1 MNAHTRHVFP
11 LTAIAAALL
20 AAFGPALAAESE
32 EVARLTRPQSTIEFG
47 LGYAD
52 SDGRL
57 FGQYTGVNEQGAY
70 GLVNADAV
78 RRDDAT
84 GPWLRFTGRNLGLEN
99 RELRFEHERQGN
111 WRYFVDFSQ
120 TPRFEPYI
128 VNSVV
133 TGIGTPELTLPTAL
147 TTGTNVDLKT
157 KREAIGLGFDKLLP
171 GKLNLQVRFR
181 NEEKD
186 GARISGRGLPG
197 APLTPGSFGLFEFA
211 PEPINSTT
219 RQLEATLGYTG
230 ERLQLAG
237 GYYGTAYNNQ
247 YNGLNST
254 GGIAV
259 AGLTALNPI
268 ALPPD
273 TLSHQLHLTGGYS
286 FTPTTRGTF
295 KLAYTKATQ
304 DDAFI
309 VPAITGRG
317 DLGGRID
324 TTLVQL
330 GLTARPLPRL
340 SLRANL
346 RYEDTDDKTPIAQ
359 YFTLGL
365 GPTSTFNGN
374 NEPHSFRT
382 TSGKLEASYAL
393 PMAFRLTG
401 GVDYEE
407 KKHNFSPVRVV
418 THRDKTEETSYRIEL
433 RRSMSETVTG
443 ALAYIHSERDGS
455 PFRLTVLNNGAIA
468 PSGNR
473 VAPINIADRDRDKV
487 RLSVNWTP
495 AEPLSLQF
503 AVDEARDSYAQ
514 IHALGTGPRKGEAR
528 NYSVDATY
536 TFSEQLQGT
545 AWVSRNET
553 QQDQWQHVG
562 TGTAGLVWAAALRSV
577 GDSFGLGVRGKPNG
591 RLEIGAD
598 LSHSDI
604 TDKYGQQRVG
614 GAAGTVNPLPDVST
628 ELTRLNLFGKYALE
642 KNAGLRLDYI
652 YDRFSTDDFTWTT
665 WQYVVGTRVL
675 QNPTQK
681 VHFIGV
687 SYYYRWQY
695 RPAGPGRQRPD
706 EFGAFFLMKA
716 LSSER

>member
-11 LTAIAAALL
+11 LAAIAAALL
-20 AAFGPALAAESE
+20 AAFGPARAAESE

-47 LGYAD
+47 LGHAD
-52 SDGRL
+52 SDGRR

-70 GLVNADAV
+70 GLLNLDLV

-84 GPWLRFTGRNLGLEN
+84 GTWLRFTGRSLGLEN
-99 RELRFEHERQGN
+99 RELRFEHNRQGN
-111 WRYFVDFSQ
+111 WGYFLEFSQ
-120 TPRFEPYI
+120 IPRFEPYI
-128 VNSVV
+128 VSSVV
-133 TGIGTPELTLPTAL
+133 TGIGSPNLTLPTVL
-147 TTGTNVDLKT
+147 STGTNVELKT
-157 KREAIGLGFDKLLP
+157 KRERIGLGFDKVLA
-171 GKLNLQVRFR
+171 GNLNLEVRFR

-197 APLTPGSFGLFEFA
+197 GGVVGGPVFGSFEFA

-219 RQLEATLGYTG
+219 RQLEVTLGYAG

-247 YNGLNST
+247 YNSLNST
-254 GGIAV
+254 GGIGL
-259 AGLTALNPI
+259 AGLNPI

-273 TLSHQLHLTGGYS
+273 TLSHQLHLAGGYS

-295 KLAYTKATQ
+295 KLAYTKAAQ
-304 DDAFI
+304 DDAFVTG
-309 VPAITGRG
+309 VPLAPGIGNN
-317 DLGGRID
+317 LQGRID
-324 TTLVQL
+324 TTLVQM
-330 GLTARPLPRL
+330 GLTARPLPKL

-346 RYEDTDDKTPIAQ
+346 RYEDTDDKTPIFR

-365 GPTSTFNGN
+365 VPPALPAAIATSTFNGN

-393 PMAFRLTG
+393 PMGFRLTG
-401 GVDYEE
+401 GLDYEE

-418 THRDKTEETSYRIEL
+418 THRDKTEEISYRVEL

-443 ALAYIHSERDGS
+443 ALSYVHSERDGS
-455 PFRLTVLNNGAIA
+455 PFRLTTLNNGAIA

-473 VAPINIADRDRDKV
+473 VAPINIADRERDKV

-528 NYSVDATY
+528 NYSVDAAY
-536 TFSEQLQGT
+536 TFSDKWQGT
-545 AWVSRNET
+545 AWVSRNDYR
-553 QQDQWQHVG
+553 QDQWQHAA
-562 TGTAGLVWAAALRSV
+562 TGTAGLVWAAALRNV

-604 TDKYGQQRVG
+604 NDEYGQQRLN
-614 GAAGTVNPLPDVST
+614 AASPATVVASLPDIST
-628 ELTRLNLFGKYALE
+628 KLTSLKLFAKYAVQ
-642 KNAGLRLDYI
+642 KNAGVRLDYI
-652 YDRFSTDDFTWTT
+652 YDRFSTNDFTWTT
-665 WQYVVGTRVL
+665 WQYAVGTRL
-675 QNPTQK
+675 FQSPTQK
-681 VHFIGV
+681 VHFIGA
-687 SYYYRWQY
+687 SYYYRWQ
-695 RPAGPGRQRPD
+695 
-706 EFGAFFLMKA
+706 
-716 LSSER
+716 

>member
-32 EVARLTRPQSTIEFG
+32 EVARLTQPQSTIEFG
-47 LGYAD
+47 LGHAD
-52 SDGRL
+52 SDGRR

-70 GLVNADAV
+70 GLLNMDLV

-84 GPWLRFTGRNLGLEN
+84 GTWLRLKGRNLGLDN
-99 RELRFEHERQGN
+99 RELRFEHNRQGN
-111 WRYFVDFSQ
+111 WGYFLEFSQ
-120 TPRFEPYI
+120 IPRFEPLI
-128 VNSVV
+128 VSSVV
-133 TGIGTPELTLPTAL
+133 TGIGSPNLTLPIVL
-147 TTGTNVDLKT
+147 STGTNVDLKT
-157 KREAIGLGFDKLLP
+157 KRERIGLGFDKILW
-171 GKLNLQVRFR
+171 GGFDLQVRFR
-181 NEEKD
+181 NEDKD

-197 APLTPGSFGLFEFA
+197 APLLGFAGFGLFEFA

-219 RQLEATLGYTG
+219 RQLEVTLGYAG

-237 GYYGTAYNNQ
+237 GYYGTTYNNQ
-247 YNGLNST
+247 YNGLTST

-259 AGLTALNPI
+259 AGLSDLNPI

-273 TLSHQLHLTGGYS
+273 TLSHQLHLAGGYS

-295 KLAYTKATQ
+295 KLAYTKAAQ
-304 DDAFI
+304 DDAFLNVPLALGI
-309 VPAITGRG
+309 VNNNLQGR
-317 DLGGRID
+317 LD

-346 RYEDTDDKTPIAQ
+346 RYEDTDDKTPIAR
-359 YFTLGL
+359 YFFSPGPVPPLTPT
-365 GPTSTFNGN
+365 PTSTFNGN

-393 PMAFRLTG
+393 PLAFRLTG
-401 GVDYEE
+401 GLDYEE

-418 THRDKTEETSYRIEL
+418 THRDKTEETSYRVEL

-443 ALAYIHSERDGS
+443 ALSFVHSERDGS
-455 PFRLTVLNNGAIA
+455 PFMLTTLNNGTIA
-468 PSGNR
+468 ASGNR
-473 VAPINIADRDRDKV
+473 VAPMNIADRKRDKV

-495 AEPLSLQF
+495 TEPLSLQF

-528 NYSVDATY
+528 NYSVDAAY
-536 TFSEQLQGT
+536 TFSDKWQGT
-545 AWVSRNET
+545 AWVSRNDT
-553 QQDQWQHVG
+553 RQDQWQHAA
-562 TGTAGLVWAAALRSV
+562 TGTAGLVWAAALRNV

-604 TDKYGQQRVG
+604 NDEYGQQRLNAVSP
-614 GAAGTVNPLPDVST
+614 ATVVDSLPDIST
-628 ELTRLNLFGKYALE
+628 KLTRLNLFGKYAVQ
-642 KNAGLRLDYI
+642 KNAGVRLDYI
-652 YDRFSTDDFTWTT
+652 YDRFSTNDFTWTT
-665 WQYVVGTRVL
+665 WQYAVGTRML
-675 QNPTQK
+675 QSPTQT
-681 VHFIGV
+681 VHFIGA
-687 SYYYRWQY
+687 SYYYRWQ
-695 RPAGPGRQRPD
+695 
-706 EFGAFFLMKA
+706 
-716 LSSER
+716 

>member
-1 MNAHTRHVFP
+1 MNTHTRYVFP

-20 AAFGPALAAESE
+20 AAFGPALAVESE
-32 EVARLTRPQSTIEFG
+32 AVARLTQPQSTIEFG

-52 SDGRL
+52 SDGRR

-70 GLVNADAV
+70 GLLNLDLV

-84 GPWLRFTGRNLGLEN
+84 GTWLRFTGRSLGLDN
-99 RELRFEHERQGN
+99 RELRFEHNRQGN
-111 WRYFVDFSQ
+111 WGYFLEFSQ
-120 TPRFEPYI
+120 IPRFEPLI
-128 VNSVV
+128 VNNVV
-133 TGIGTPELTLPTAL
+133 TGIGSPNLTLPGAL
-147 TTGTNVDLKT
+147 TTGTNVDLQT
-157 KREAIGLGFDKLLP
+157 KRERIGLGFDKLLP
-171 GKLNLQVRFR
+171 GNLNLEVRFR
-181 NEEKD
+181 NEDKD
-186 GARISGRGLPG
+186 GARISGRGLQG

-219 RQLEATLGYTG
+219 RQIEVTLGYTG

-237 GYYGTAYNNQ
+237 GYYGTTYNNQ
-247 YNGLNST
+247 YNGLIST
-254 GGIAV
+254 GGIPV

-295 KLAYTKATQ
+295 KIAYTKAAQ
-304 DDAFI
+304 DDAFVTG
-309 VPAITGRG
+309 VPLAPGIGNNAQ
-317 DLGGRID
+317 GRID
-324 TTLVQL
+324 TTLVQM
-330 GLTARPLPRL
+330 GLTARPLPKL

-346 RYEDTDDKTPIAQ
+346 RYEDVDDKTPIAR

-365 GPTSTFNGN
+365 LPTSTFNGN

-401 GVDYEE
+401 GLDYEE

-418 THRDKTEETSYRIEL
+418 THRDKTEETSYRAEL

-443 ALAYIHSERDGS
+443 ALSYVHSERDGS
-455 PFRLTVLNNGAIA
+455 PFMLTTLNNGTIA

-473 VAPINIADRDRDKV
+473 VAPINIADRKRDKV

-528 NYSVDATY
+528 NYSVDAAY
-536 TFSEQLQGT
+536 TLSDKWQGT
-545 AWVSRNET
+545 AWVSRNDTRQE
-553 QQDQWQHVG
+553 QAQHVG
-562 TGTAGLVWAAALRSV
+562 TGTAGLVWAAALRNV

-604 TDKYGQQRVG
+604 NDEYGQQRLN
-614 GAAGTVNPLPDVST
+614 AASPATVVASLPDIST
-628 ELTRLNLFGKYALE
+628 KLTRLNLFGKYAVQ
-642 KNAGLRLDYI
+642 KNAGIRLDYI
-652 YDRFSTDDFTWTT
+652 YDRFSTNDWTWTT
-665 WQYVVGTRVL
+665 WQYAVGTRML
-675 QNPTQK
+675 QSPVQK
-681 VHFIGV
+681 VNFIGV
-687 SYYYRWQY
+687 SYYYRWQ
-695 RPAGPGRQRPD
+695 
-706 EFGAFFLMKA
+706 
-716 LSSER
+716 

>member
-1 MNAHTRHVFP
+1 MNAQTRYVFP

-20 AAFGPALAAESE
+20 ATFGPAQAAESE
-32 EVARLTRPQSTIEFG
+32 EVARLTQPQSTVDFG
-47 LGYAD
+47 LGYLTD
-52 SDGRL
+52 DGRR

-70 GLVNADAV
+70 GLLNADIV

-84 GPWLRFTGRNLGLEN
+84 GTWLRFTGRDLGLDN
-99 RELRFEHERQGN
+99 RGLKFEHLRQGN
-111 WRYFVDFSQ
+111 WGYFVDYSR
-120 TPRFEPYI
+120 TPRYEPHI

-133 TGIGTPELTLPTAL
+133 TGIGTPELTLPTVL
-147 TTGTNVDLKT
+147 STGTNVELKT
-157 KREAIGLGFDKLLP
+157 TRDAIGLGFDKLLP
-171 GKLNLQVRFR
+171 GRLNLQVRFR

-197 APLTPGSFGLFEFA
+197 APATPGSFGLFEFA

-237 GYYGTAYNNQ
+237 GYYATTYNNE
-247 YNGLNST
+247 YNRLNST
-254 GGIAV
+254 GGI
-259 AGLTALNPI
+259 GLAALNPI

-273 TLSHQLHLTGGYS
+273 TQSHQLHLTGGYS
-286 FTPTTRGTF
+286 FTPTTRGSF
-295 KLAYTKATQ
+295 KLAHTKATQ

-309 VPAITGRG
+309 VPALTGRG
-317 DLGGRID
+317 DLAGRID
-324 TTLVQL
+324 TTLVQM
-330 GLTARPLPRL
+330 GLAARPLPKL
-340 SLRANL
+340 SVNASL
-346 RYEDTDDKTPIAQ
+346 RYEDVDDKTPIAQ

-365 GPTSTFNGN
+365 TPTSTFNGN

-382 TSGKLEASYAL
+382 TSGRLEASYAL

-401 GVDYEE
+401 GLDYEE

-418 THRDKTEETSYRIEL
+418 THRDKTEETAYRVEL

-455 PFRLTVLNNGAIA
+455 PFRLTVLNNGTIA

-503 AVDEARDSYAQ
+503 AADEARDSYGQ
-514 IHALGTGPRKGEAR
+514 IHALGTGPREGGAR
-528 NYSVDATY
+528 NYAVDATY
-536 TFSEQLQGT
+536 TFSDQWQGT
-545 AWVSRNET
+545 AWVSRNEYW
-553 QQDQWQHVG
+553 QDQWQHVG
-562 TGTAGLVWAAALRSV
+562 TGTAGLVWEAALRNV
-577 GDSFGLGVRGKPNG
+577 GNSFGLGMRGKPNG

-598 LSHSDI
+598 LSHSDLS
-604 TDKYGQQRVG
+604 DEYGQQRLN
-614 GAAGTVNPLPDVST
+614 AASPATVVAPLPDVST
-628 ELTRLNLFGKYALE
+628 ELTRLNLFGKYALQ

-665 WQYVVGTRVL
+665 WQYAVGTRVL
-675 QNPTQK
+675 PDPVQE

-687 SYYYRWQY
+687 SYYYR
-695 RPAGPGRQRPD
+695 
-706 EFGAFFLMKA
+706 F
-716 LSSER
+716 

>member
-1 MNAHTRHVFP
+1 MNLRTRHAFA
-11 LTAIAAALL
+11 LTAVASALL

-32 EVARLTRPQSTIEFG
+32 EVARLTRLQSAVEFG
-47 LGYAD
+47 IGYAD
-52 SDGRL
+52 GDGRR
-57 FGQYTGVNEQGAY
+57 FGQYTGINESGAY
-70 GLVNADAV
+70 GLLDLNLVK
-78 RRDDAT
+78 RDDAT
-84 GPWLRFTGRNLGLEN
+84 GTWLRFTGRNLGLDH
-99 RELRFEHERQGN
+99 RDLKFEHLRQGD
-111 WRYFVDFSQ
+111 WGYFVDFSQ
-120 TPRFEPYI
+120 TPRFEPHI
-128 VNSVV
+128 VSSVV

-147 TTGTNVDLKT
+147 TTGTNVELKT
-157 KREAIGLGFDKLLP
+157 KREAIGLGFDKWLP

-197 APLTPGSFGLFEFA
+197 APATPGSFGLFEFA

-219 RQLEATLGYTG
+219 RQLEANLGYAG

-237 GYYGTAYNNQ
+237 GYYGTTYNNE
-247 YNGLNST
+247 YNRLNST
-254 GGIAV
+254 GGI
-259 AGLTALNPI
+259 GLTALNPI

-273 TLSHQLHLTGGYS
+273 TQSHQLHLTGGYS

-295 KLAYTKATQ
+295 KLAQTKATQ

-309 VPAITGRG
+309 VPSITGRG

-330 GLTARPLPRL
+330 GLSARPLPKL
-340 SLRANL
+340 SVNASL
-346 RYEDTDDKTPIAQ
+346 RYEDVDDKTPIAQ

-365 GPTSTFNGN
+365 TPTSTWNGN
-374 NEPHSFRT
+374 NEPHSFKT

-393 PMAFRLTG
+393 PMAFRVTG
-401 GVDYEE
+401 GLDYEE

-418 THRDKTEETSYRIEL
+418 THRDQTEETSYRVEL

-455 PFRLTVLNNGAIA
+455 PFMLTTLNNGTIA

-503 AVDEARDSYAQ
+503 AVDESRDNYDQ
-514 IHALGTGPRKGEAR
+514 IHALGIGVRKGEAR

-536 TFSEQLQGT
+536 TFSDQWQGT

-553 QQDQWQHVG
+553 EQDQWQHVG
-562 TGTAGLVWAAALRSV
+562 TGTAGLVWAGALRSV
-577 GDSFGLGVRGKPNG
+577 GDSFGLGARGKPNG
-591 RLEIGAD
+591 RLELGAD

-604 TDKYGQQRVG
+604 TDKYGQERLN
-614 GAAGTVNPLPDVST
+614 AASPATVVAPLPEVST
-628 ELTRLNLFGKYALE
+628 ELTRLNLFAKWALQ
-642 KNAGLRLDYI
+642 KNAGIRLDYI
-652 YDRFSTDDFTWTT
+652 FDRFSTNDFTWTT
-665 WQYVVGTRVL
+665 WQYAVGTRVL
-675 QNPTQK
+675 PDPVQE

-687 SYYYRWQY
+687 SYYYRFQ
-695 RPAGPGRQRPD
+695 
-706 EFGAFFLMKA
+706 
-716 LSSER
+716 